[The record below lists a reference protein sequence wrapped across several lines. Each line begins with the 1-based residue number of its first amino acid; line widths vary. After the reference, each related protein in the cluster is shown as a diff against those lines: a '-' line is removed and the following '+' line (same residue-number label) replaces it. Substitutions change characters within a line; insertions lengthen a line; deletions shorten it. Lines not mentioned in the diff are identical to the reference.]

1 MMTISVKPT
10 RHQGTQC
17 GVQGTPG
24 GAPAIPLLLAC
35 CVGVISLGTGS

>member
-24 GAPAIPLLLAC
+24 GAPADSAAAGMLR
-35 CVGVISLGTGS
+35 GGH